1 MTRHKRILIY
11 GYGNPGRQ
19 DDGLG
24 AAFIEKLE
32 AWLKIHPVAGV
43 NLDCNYQLNIE
54 DAELIAHKDLVIFV
68 DASQEDIKH
77 FSFTQVDPSDAR
89 VEFTMHAVS
98 PAFVVDLCKK
108 MYHRAPETYLLHIK
122 GHEWDFVE
130 KLSDKAQHNLELA
143 FSFFI
148 KRLAEM
154 ISIEDAVSQR
164 TDH

>member
-1 MTRHKRILIY
+1 MTRNKRILIY

-32 AWLKIHPVAGV
+32 AWLKIHPVAGL

-68 DASQEDIKH
+68 DASQEDIQH
-77 FSFTQVDPSDAR
+77 YCFTQVDPSDAR

-98 PAFVVDLCKK
+98 PAFVVDLCRK
-108 MYHRAPETYLLHIK
+108 MYHHAPDTYLLHIK
-122 GHEWDFVE
+122 GYEWDFVE
-130 KLSDKAQHNLELA
+130 QLSDKAKLNLEHA
-143 FSFFI
+143 FNFFI
-148 KRLAEM
+148 KKLTEM
-154 ISIEDAVSQR
+154 ISIEDAVFQR